1 MSDGW
6 SAVRSLLPGDR
17 IERLQALGGSNRSR
31 VTRIRATS
39 STQTRSLIVKE
50 FLAPD
55 EGWVRESAAL
65 ATLPEGAPAPRLVA
79 DGSTPPIVVM
89 SDLGAGPNVADALL
103 GDDPAAATT
112 AMLSWA
118 QAVATVHRLTY
129 GSGAAFTDEL
139 SIRSGAT
146 PVQGSKMASLIER
159 VAVVLPRHCL
169 ALGIEVPTS
178 ALTELRDICTSLPD
192 DGPSATLTPADACPD
207 NNIRS
212 GDELLLIDFES
223 AQWRHAA
230 WDVAYLSVPWPTCW
244 CSWRLPADVTKS
256 ALERYRAVVGA
267 GLPWASQPEFTRDV
281 ELATTGW
288 AFISTSR
295 LLPSAVDGDP
305 GETDPAY
312 PTPARRAMILH
323 RLDGARRVGPPGL
336 AEFADRLHA
345 GLTRHWGVVP
355 LPYAPA
361 FRE

>member
-1 MSDGW
+1 MSDGL

-17 IERLQALGGSNRSR
+17 VEHLQALGGSDRSR
-31 VTRIRATS
+31 VSRIRATS

-79 DGSTPPIVVM
+79 DNATPPIVVM

-139 SIRSGAT
+139 SMRSGAT

-159 VAVVLPRHCL
+159 VAGVLPRHCL

-178 ALTELRDICTSLPD
+178 ALTELRDICTRLPD
-192 DGPSATLTPADACPD
+192 DGPAATLTPADACPD

-212 GDELLLIDFES
+212 GDALLLIDFES

-244 CSWRLPADVTKS
+244 CSWRLPADV
-256 ALERYRAVVGA
+256 
-267 GLPWASQPEFTRDV
+267 V
-281 ELATTGW
+281 ELAITGW
-288 AFISTSR
+288 AFISASR
-295 LLPSAVDGDP
+295 LLPSALDGDP

-336 AEFADRLHA
+336 AELADRLHA
-345 GLTRHWGVVP
+345 GLTRQWGAVP